1 MVQFPGRWSCSW
13 PTHFSGHFPVHPG
26 VPSQTGCPLGALKS
40 LPWQPCWYCSHLLHC
55 RPSLFWMHHPLLC
68 ACRAVFLFLQHLPLL
83 LPPKNSDLIFNI
95 LFKHLPSTPQII
107 PDFPVSQCL
116 PPVGA
121 RKPECPP
128 PVRTHHTVSK
138 FLSQPRRSLGMGTV
152 SCSPRPSQCLAQCLE
167 ITGTQIS
174 ELQHE
179 LERSKTWGW
188 RLEGQKGGWG
198 LGRES
203 AGTDEGKNALR
214 RVLICAWRRGEKET
228 RSLASHLLPLFLFP
242 GKEPRYI

>member
-1 MVQFPGRWSCSW
+1 MSHPSSALARLCSCSYS
-13 PTHFSGHFPVHPG
+13 TFLSF
-26 VPSQTGCPLGALKS
+26 CP
-40 LPWQPCWYCSHLLHC
+40 Q
-55 RPSLFWMHHPLLC
+55 
-68 ACRAVFLFLQHLPLL
+68 
-83 LPPKNSDLIFNI
+83 NSDLIFNI

-138 FLSQPRRSLGMGTV
+138 FLSQPRSSLGMGAV

-203 AGTDEGKNALR
+203 ARTDKGKKVLR
-214 RVLICAWRRGEKET
+214 RVLIC
-228 RSLASHLLPLFLFP
+228 F
-242 GKEPRYI
+242 